1 MKQLSPALQAHL
13 ETGTTTLAWCW
24 RIVRRDG
31 AALGFTD
38 HDHPLTFDGTT
49 FEAAT
54 GFTASDMKTSVGL
67 AVDNLDVSGA
77 LRSDSL
83 NETDLSAG
91 LFDEAKVEIW
101 RVNWSDTAQRV
112 LMRSGTL
119 GEVKRAGSAFTA
131 EIRGLTHVLQQ
142 PKGRLY
148 QYTCDA
154 TFGDARCSVTATSPA
169 FQTTATVI
177 SATPDGHALK
187 VTLAGTFAAGW
198 FTRGVAMVTAGRS
211 VNARSEI
218 RRHAIVGNAI
228 AIDLWQPFAVPLGAG
243 DTLTLIA
250 GCDKHI
256 ETCRTKFANV
266 VNFRG
271 FAHMPGNDF
280 VAAVAK
286 PGDPANNGLAR

>member
-1 MKQLSPALQAHL
+1 MKQLPAALQAHL
-13 ETGTTTLAWCW
+13 DTGTTTLAWCW

-31 AALGFTD
+31 TALGFTD
-38 HDHPLTFDGTT
+38 HDHALTFDGTV

-54 GFTASDMKTSVGL
+54 GFTASDMKESVGL

-83 NETDLSAG
+83 NETDLS
-91 LFDEAKVEIW
+91 DDAKVEIW
-101 RVNWSDTAQRV
+101 RVNWSDVVQRV

-119 GEVKRAGSAFTA
+119 GEVNRAGSAFSA

-154 TFGDARCSVTATSPA
+154 TFGDARCLVATTLPA
-169 FQTTATVI
+169 FRTTATVI
-177 SATPDGHALK
+177 SVSPDGHALK
-187 VTLAGTFAAGW
+187 VTLAGTYAAGW
-198 FTRGVAMVTAGRS
+198 FTRGIAAVASGPNI
-211 VNARSEI
+211 NARSEI
-218 RRHAIVGNAI
+218 RRHAIVGTVI
-228 AIDLWQPFAVPLGAG
+228 SLDLWQPFATPLVAG
-243 DTLTLIA
+243 TTLTLIA

-256 ETCRTKFANV
+256 DTCRTKFANV

-271 FAHMPGNDF
+271 FPHMPGNDF